1 MVYCGPPPTSLSAV
15 QEAQHQSSSL
25 PSPLSCPINKQAQ
38 CDKKK
43 GSCGQCTRTSLT
55 CPGHHNP
62 QSLTFGDETPKVIR
76 KLLTWTAPRAS
87 IPLSKTEPNTSFL
100 LVTCSVILHLWTGSS
115 LSTRLREKTSVS
127 ATPSKLSVRL
137 SLQRGWLFCRPA
149 KSTQSLL
156 PRLVTHQIKLCIL
169 KAPLR
174 KQHPPR
180 GPAFSTSSRT

>member
-1 MVYCGPPPTSLSAV
+1 MY
-15 QEAQHQSSSL
+15 QDQSHVSR
-25 PSPLSCPINKQAQ
+25 I
-38 CDKKK
+38 
-43 GSCGQCTRTSLT
+43 
-55 CPGHHNP
+55 P
-62 QSLTFGDETPKVIR
+62 QPAKSYLWRRTPKVIG
-76 KLLTWTAPRAS
+76 KLLIWTAPRAS
-87 IPLSKTEPNTSFL
+87 APPLKTEPNTSLL
-100 LVTCSVILHLWTGSS
+100 LVTCSVIPHLWTGSS
-115 LSTRLREKTSVS
+115 LSTRLREKTSIS

-180 GPAFSTSSRT
+180 GPPSRPLGEPNSK